1 MNSAKG
7 TVSQIPFRSNNIGK
21 MIIPI
26 MTRTK
31 VLKTEISAEIL
42 PFENAVNIE
51 EVKIFI
57 PIGRK
62 LSENNLNPDK
72 VIR

>member
-7 TVSQIPFRSNNIGK
+7 TVNQTPFKSNNTGK

-26 MTRTK
+26 ITRTR
-31 VLKTEISAEIL
+31 VLKTEIRAEIL
-42 PFENAVNIE
+42 PFEKAVNIE

-62 LSENNLNPDK
+62 LNENNLNPAS
-72 VIR
+72 VM